1 MLAQQLYRGR
11 QGANLHKQRHPNR
24 MFTMKKLE
32 LNSAGIHTHLHHS
45 KTSPFNR
52 SWLMIVVIAIIA
64 FGLIL
69 WMTGARHNPSSI
81 PQKSIL
87 EETNVQGSFLPV
99 REFPGFISEAK
110 ASDLP
115 KTFSSEFIN
124 FETSSST
131 LVQGA
136 DDELDQITR
145 SLENSPLATIRIEG
159 FADSQGDLTQKKD
172 LSFRRALAV
181 KEQLV
186 SRGINPDRIDTV
198 GNVSD
203 NQQVVI
209 VVTSVE

>member
-1 MLAQQLYRGR
+1 MV
-11 QGANLHKQRHPNR
+11 
-24 MFTMKKLE
+24 TMKKLE
-32 LNSAGIHTHLHHS
+32 LNNAGIHTHLHHS

-52 SWLMIVVIAIIA
+52 SWLMIVMIAVIAFA
-64 FGLIL
+64 LIL

-81 PQKSIL
+81 PQRSIL
-87 EETNVQGSFLPV
+87 EETNVQGSSLPV

-115 KTFSSEFIN
+115 KTFSSEYIN
-124 FETSSST
+124 FESGSAV

-136 DDELDQITR
+136 EDELDQITH
-145 SLENSPLATIRIEG
+145 SLEESPFATIRIEG
-159 FADSQGDLTQKKD
+159 FSDQQGDLTQMKD

-186 SRGINPDRIDTV
+186 ARGINPDRIDTV

-203 NQQVVI
+203 TQRVVI

>member
-1 MLAQQLYRGR
+1 
-11 QGANLHKQRHPNR
+11 
-24 MFTMKKLE
+24 MKKLE
-32 LNSAGIHTHLHHS
+32 LNNAGLSTHLHHS

-52 SWLMIVVIAIIA
+52 SWLLIAVIAILA

-69 WMTGARHNPSSI
+69 WMTDIRQPTSI
-81 PQKSIL
+81 PQRSIL
-87 EETNVQGSFLPV
+87 EETNVQGSILPL

-124 FETSSST
+124 FETGSSI
-131 LVQGA
+131 LAQGA
-136 DDELDQITR
+136 DDELDQITY
-145 SLENSPLATIRIEG
+145 SLENSPMATIRIEG
-159 FADSQGDLTQKKD
+159 YADHQGDLTQMKN

-186 SRGINPDRIDTV
+186 SRGINPDRVDTV

-203 NQQVVI
+203 NPGVVI

>member
-1 MLAQQLYRGR
+1 
-11 QGANLHKQRHPNR
+11 
-24 MFTMKKLE
+24 MFNMKKFE
-32 LNSAGIHTHLHHS
+32 LHNAGIPTHLHQS

-52 SWLMIVVIAIIA
+52 SWLMIVVIAVLA

-69 WMTGARHNPSSI
+69 WMTGTRHPTSI

-87 EETNVQGSFLPV
+87 EETNVQGSILPV
-99 REFPGFISEAK
+99 REFSGFISEAK

-124 FETSSST
+124 FETGSSV
-131 LVQGA
+131 LAQGA
-136 DDELDQITR
+136 EDELDQITH
-145 SLENSPLATIRIEG
+145 SLENSPQATIRIEG
-159 FADSQGDLTQKKD
+159 YADPQGDLTQMKD

-186 SRGINPDRIDTV
+186 ARGINPDRVDTV

-203 NQQVVI
+203 NQRVVI
-209 VVTSVE
+209 IVTSVE

>member
-1 MLAQQLYRGR
+1 
-11 QGANLHKQRHPNR
+11 
-24 MFTMKKLE
+24 MKKLE
-32 LNSAGIHTHLHHS
+32 LNNAGIYTHLHHS

-52 SWLMIVVIAIIA
+52 SWLMITVIAVIA

-69 WMTGARHNPSSI
+69 WMTSIRHPTSI

-87 EETNVQGSFLPV
+87 EETNVQGSILPV

-110 ASDLP
+110 ASDIP

-124 FETSSST
+124 FETGSS
-131 LVQGA
+131 LLAQGA
-136 DDELDQITR
+136 DDELNQITH
-145 SLENSPLATIRIEG
+145 SLENSPNTTIRIEG
-159 FADSQGDLTQKKD
+159 YADHQGDLTQMKD

-186 SRGINPDRIDTV
+186 ARGINPDRVDTV

-203 NQQVVI
+203 NRRVVI